1 MKLFAGRSNPELAE
15 RLAEQLNV
23 LLSKVDVFEFADGD
37 TGIDVQDDIL
47 NEDVFFLQTLSKPVN
62 DHLMEI
68 LLFADAM
75 KRGGAASVTAVVPW
89 LAYSRKE
96 RRDHRRDPI
105 AARLVSDL
113 LQTAGVQRLITLDL
127 HTTAIEGFF
136 NIPVI
141 NCSAVDLFSEEVR
154 RLGREDVVVV
164 SPDMGGAKRAR
175 QLAALLEA
183 QVVILEKY
191 RPLHH
196 PDVEVLTV
204 IGDVTDKDAVIVD
217 DIVSTGGTLTNAA
230 EVLKKRGAKTVDVCV
245 SHAVFAGDAA
255 DRLSR
260 ISIDKFFVTDSF
272 PISISKQ
279 FEQMEILSI
288 AGLLARE
295 IRSFLH

>member
-1 MKLFAGRSNPELAE
+1 
-15 RLAEQLNV
+15 
-23 LLSKVDVFEFADGD
+23 
-37 TGIDVQDDIL
+37 
-47 NEDVFFLQTLSKPVN
+47 
-62 DHLMEI
+62 MEI

-75 KRGGAASVTAVVPW
+75 KRGGAASITAALPW

-96 RRDHRRDPI
+96 RREHRRDPI

-141 NCSAVDLFSEEVR
+141 NCSAVDLFSEEVK

-175 QLAALLEA
+175 QLAALLET

-191 RPLHH
+191 RLPHH
-196 PDVEVLTV
+196 PDAEVLTV
-204 IGDVTDKDAVIVD
+204 IGDVTDKNAVIVD
-217 DIVSTGGTLTNAA
+217 DIVSTGGTLTNAV
-230 EVLKKRGAKTVDVCV
+230 EVLKKRGAKSIDVCV
-245 SHAVFAGDAA
+245 SHAVLAGDAA
-255 DRLSR
+255 GRLSQ
-260 ISIDKFFVTDSF
+260 ISIDKFFFTDSF
-272 PISISKQ
+272 PIPSSKR

-295 IRSFLH
+295 IRSFLL